1 MTVREL
7 SREELVE
14 LKQRYYTEKLDRLG
28 ESPSYGE
35 LADIDEL
42 VTDEEVYEEYGD
54 VDFVPDD
61 FFTNTCGGTV

>member
-1 MTVREL
+1 MKVTEL
-7 SREELVE
+7 SRDELIE
-14 LKQRYYTEKLDRLG
+14 LKQRYYTEKLDTVG

-42 VTDEEVYEEYGD
+42 VTDEEVYAEYDD

-61 FFTNTCGGTV
+61 FFTNTCGGAT